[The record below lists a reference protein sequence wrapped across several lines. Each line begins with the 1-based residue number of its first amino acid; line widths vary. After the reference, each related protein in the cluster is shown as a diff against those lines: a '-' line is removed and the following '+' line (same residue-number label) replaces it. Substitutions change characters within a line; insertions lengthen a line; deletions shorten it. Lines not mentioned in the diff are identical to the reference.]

1 MEPESL
7 TVLAAGA
14 GQVFVS
20 TKAAKSGSQRST
32 LSTTGG
38 YTETEGM
45 SSSNVRI
52 RGGGREGGI
61 NRVRGGEVEGGT
73 EE

>member
-1 MEPESL
+1 MEPLSL

-20 TKAAKSGSQRST
+20 TKAAKSGSRRST

-45 SSSNVRI
+45 SSSNARI
-52 RGGGREGGI
+52 RGRDNGRLIEY
-61 NRVRGGEVEGGT
+61 EVERVT
-73 EE
+73 EEQ